1 MKSILF
7 CLLVGPVLAA
17 TCFGQNYTARETEDH
32 GVPIVRLADLVHHVE
47 VNIAPSIG
55 NRAYEMKVNGQNI
68 LDFPF
73 ADMAAF
79 RERPGLCGI
88 PFLAPWAN
96 RLGEQAFWAND
107 KKYVFNMGLGN
118 VRGAIPIHGF
128 LSASPEWKVT
138 EVKAGPDSA
147 SVTSRLE
154 FWRYPDMMA
163 QWPFAHEYE
172 MTYSLSNGTLEVR
185 LAVSNLSREAMP
197 LAIGFHPYY
206 KIPGIPRDQW
216 TAHIPA
222 RKHVEANQNLPT
234 GEFTP
239 NSLPDGFSMQGHTF
253 DDGFTDLV
261 REPDGRAHFSVE
273 SAGKRVEAMF
283 GPKYPVAVVWA
294 PTGRNGAA
302 TDFICF
308 EPMAG
313 ITNGVNLAHDG
324 KYRELQSV
332 PAGGKWVESFWV
344 RASGM

>member
-7 CLLVGPVLAA
+7 CLLFGLVLA
-17 TCFGQNYTARETEDH
+17 CFGQNYTAQETEDH

-73 ADMAAF
+73 TDVAAF

-96 RLGEQAFWAND
+96 RLGEQAFWANN

-138 EVKAGPDSA
+138 EVKAGPDAA

-185 LAVSNLSREAMP
+185 LVVSNLSREDMP

-234 GEFTP
+234 GEFTA

-273 SAGKRVEAMF
+273 SAGRKVEAMF

-294 PTGRNGAA
+294 PTGRNSAA

-313 ITNGVNLAHDG
+313 ITNGVNLSHDG
-324 KYRELQSV
+324 KFRELQSV
-332 PAGGKWVESFWV
+332 PAGTKWVESFWV
-344 RASGM
+344 RASGI

>member
-1 MKSILF
+1 MKSIL
-7 CLLVGPVLAA
+7 CYLLLGLAPA
-17 TCFGQNYTARETEDH
+17 ACFGQNYSARETGDH
-32 GVPIVRLADLVHHVE
+32 GVPIVRLSDLAHHVE

-73 ADMAAF
+73 PDAAAF

-96 RLGEQAFWAND
+96 RLSEQSFWANN
-107 KKYVFNMGLGN
+107 KQYVFNMGLGN
-118 VRGAIPIHGF
+118 VHGAIPIHGF
-128 LSASPEWKVT
+128 LSSSAEWRVT

-147 SVTSRLE
+147 WVTSRLE

-172 MTYSLSNGTLEVR
+172 MTYLLSGGTLEVR
-185 LAVSNLSREAMP
+185 LTVTNLSREPMP

-216 TAHIPA
+216 IAHIPA
-222 RKHVEANQNLPT
+222 RKHVKANQNLPT

-239 NSLPDGFSMQGHTF
+239 NPLGDGFSMEGHTF

-261 REPDGRAHFSVE
+261 READGRAHFSVE
-273 SAGKRVEAMF
+273 SAGKKVEAMF

-294 PTGRNGAA
+294 PTGRDGKP
-302 TDFICF
+302 TDFMCF
-308 EPMAG
+308 EPMTG
-313 ITNGVNLAHDG
+313 ITNGVNLAHEG
-324 KYRELQSV
+324 KYRELQTI
-332 PAGGKWVESFWV
+332 PAGAKWVESFWV
-344 RASGM
+344 RASGI